1 MCGIAG
7 IYHLTTPKPVDPLR
21 VERMCDAMVHRALS
35 DLPGGVGGAMFAVMV
50 AMFLLVA
57 LIAFVYVKVLGAELI
72 RE

>member
-1 MCGIAG
+1 MMIGQSNYGYGSVI
-7 IYHLTTPKPVDPLR
+7 V
-21 VERMCDAMVHRALS
+21 
-35 DLPGGVGGAMFAVMV
+35 V